1 MAVKLHR
8 CGNRWAK
15 FGPCWKVQKALDDQ
29 GIAYEVVPG
38 PWRPKNR
45 TAMIE
50 GTGQPLYPATRFE
63 DGSWYREESKEM
75 ARTISEGR
83 LMEKQQRTSCA
94 GAAAAAPR
102 LR

>member
-1 MAVKLHR
+1 LAVKLHR
-8 CGNRWAK
+8 CANRWTK
-15 FGPCWKVQKALDDQ
+15 FGPCWKVQKALDDE
-29 GIAYEVVPG
+29 GVAYEVVQG

-50 GTGQPLYPATRFE
+50 GTGQPLYPAIRFE

-83 LMEKQQRTSCA
+83 LMEKQRG
-94 GAAAAAPR
+94 GAAATP
-102 LR
+102 